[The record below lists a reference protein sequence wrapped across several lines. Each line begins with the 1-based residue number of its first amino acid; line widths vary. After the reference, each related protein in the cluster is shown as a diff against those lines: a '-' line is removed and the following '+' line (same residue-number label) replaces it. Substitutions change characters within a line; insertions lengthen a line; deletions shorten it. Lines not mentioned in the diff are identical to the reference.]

1 MLCGGTGPSQAAT
14 PEVQEMC
21 NQLKADME
29 KSCGKSF
36 TVFEV
41 IEVRSQVVAGTNY
54 FIKIRCGD
62 EEFVHARVF
71 KPLPHTN
78 QPPQLHSC
86 QAPKSKHDELAYF

>member
-62 EEFVHARVF
+62 EEFSIRRMEGSR
-71 KPLPHTN
+71 
-78 QPPQLHSC
+78 PPSFILCLES
-86 QAPKSKHDELAYF
+86 